1 MKLAIEVYRLA
12 ALMPK
17 AEQYRL
23 TSQILRAVASV
34 PANIA
39 EGHAR
44 GTRKDYAN
52 FVNIARGSLAEVD
65 TLLELAYSVDLLKQ
79 TDAEHA
85 LSLSDEIGRMLNVLS
100 ARLREAP
107 LEPNP

>member
-17 AEQYRL
+17 TEQYRL
-23 TSQILRAVASV
+23 TSQVLRAVASV

-44 GTRKDYAN
+44 GTRKDYAH
-52 FVNIARGSLAEVD
+52 FINIARGSLAEVD
-65 TLLELAYSVDLLKQ
+65 TLLELAYSVNLLKQ
-79 TDAEHA
+79 TDVAAA
-85 LSLSDEIGRMLNVLS
+85 LSLSDEIGRMLNALS

-107 LEPNP
+107 PKT